1 MVNRVIGYLGRPPH
15 VLHRLDMDTS
25 GLLLFTKTQAAA
37 RDVSLQFRCGLSH
50 GLGRVVGT
58 VVVGK
63 GLGIAWD
70 IALSP

>member
-1 MVNRVIGYLGRPPH
+1 MNRVISYLGRPPH

-50 GLGRVVGT
+50 GWVRLWEQWWWE
-58 VVVGK
+58 K
-63 GLGIAWD
+63 G
-70 IALSP
+70 